1 MPVPIE
7 IDVPQGKDELTEFV
21 QFHDRAYAY
30 RSARWEANLDMQL
43 PILLGE
49 SPFARQRE
57 LCPFVARDGGE
68 IVARAAALMDPRY
81 VQHWNEQ
88 LGHIVWFEALPETR
102 EEVRLLIDRAC
113 AWLAERGALAAR
125 TGFTN
130 GVFDL
135 PFAIDAYETLPP
147 SMLRQNPAH
156 YHVLIKQAGFE
167 VEQGF
172 VDYKLRVTPQLV
184 ERWQGALEGARRG
197 GFEIVPLGEVP
208 RSQRIRDFTE
218 TFNDT
223 FKSHWG
229 WVPFLEEE
237 ISWLLDEL
245 ASVGVLD
252 TSVLAYQDGEPVGA
266 LFVPA
271 DDPEHVKLAPG
282 RVLDDSERLNALG
295 IGVRDRA
302 RGRGVNHAMAGY
314 AYLELARRGRTHLSY
329 TLVLDD
335 NWPSRRTG
343 EGLGASI
350 CANYLAYRRNFR
362 S

>member
-156 YHVLIKQAGFE
+156 YHVLIKQA
-167 VEQGF
+167 
-172 VDYKLRVTPQLV
+172 
-184 ERWQGALEGARRG
+184 
-197 GFEIVPLGEVP
+197 VP